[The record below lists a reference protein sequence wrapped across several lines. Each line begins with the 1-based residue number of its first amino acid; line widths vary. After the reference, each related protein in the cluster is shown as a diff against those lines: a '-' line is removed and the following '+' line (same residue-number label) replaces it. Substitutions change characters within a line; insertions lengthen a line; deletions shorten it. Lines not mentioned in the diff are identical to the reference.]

1 MNIFQ
6 EIKTF
11 VSAGKAAE
19 QYGIKINRNKMACCP
34 FHDDRHPSMKID
46 QNYFCFA
53 CGAKGDVIDFT
64 ARLFGISQFDA
75 ARKLIGDFRL
85 PIKLEQHKNTQK
97 KFRNRKPSMV
107 QRRYHF
113 SVKSKVTT
121 WKNHAV
127 KVLTDYLSWIWFWKQ
142 FYGSEPD
149 PFEQERFREALDN
162 ERKINDYLDI
172 LLTGDGEEIAELF
185 IYKRKEVE
193 KIEQRMEEYQRGVV
207 EEIRA
212 YCRAG
217 NADAGRDPGQSGSD
231 GERQDP
237 PVYPELQVRS
247 GT

>member
-1 MNIFQ
+1 MNLFQ
-6 EIKTF
+6 EIKAYVT
-11 VSAGKAAE
+11 ARQAAE

-46 QNYFCFA
+46 QNYYCFA

-64 ARLFGISQFDA
+64 SRLFGLPQFEA
-75 ARKLIGDFRL
+75 AQKLITDFRL
-85 PIKLEQHKNTQK
+85 PIRSEK
-97 KFRNRKPSMV
+97 KKYAPGKSRNRVSAMV
-107 QRRYHF
+107 QSRYHF
-113 SVKSKVTT
+113 SVKSKVLT

-127 KVLTDYLSWIWFWKQ
+127 KVLTDYLSWIRFWKK
-142 FYGSEPD
+142 FYLSRQD
-149 PFEQERFREALDN
+149 PFEEKYFLEALDN

-172 LLTGDGEEIAELF
+172 LLTGDGEETAEFF

-217 NADAGRDPGQSGSD
+217 NADAGRDSGQSGSD
-231 GERQDP
+231 GERPDP
-237 PVYPELQVRS
+237 AVYPELQVCS